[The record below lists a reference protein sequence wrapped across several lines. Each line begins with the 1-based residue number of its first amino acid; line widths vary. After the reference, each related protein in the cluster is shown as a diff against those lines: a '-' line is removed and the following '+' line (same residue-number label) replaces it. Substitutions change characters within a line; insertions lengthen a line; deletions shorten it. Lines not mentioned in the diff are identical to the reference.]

1 MEIDQGFHHD
11 IWMSNMVENS
21 LVIDDLLHY
30 FPIVTIDTE
39 FPDFL
44 RNTPSHASDEQ
55 RMSTSSTMS
64 TEPTSSNSASP
75 VMARLL
81 TWLKFMDRSIKPSTM
96 DVWMN
101 NVVENSLVI
110 EDLLRYFPIVA
121 IDTEFPGFLRDTPRH
136 ASNEQRYADVKH
148 NVDGTS
154 IIQFGLA
161 MFDASGNQPWPGCCW
176 QFNFADFDPDLS
188 ASSPNS
194 IRLLQESSHDLHK
207 NCRNGSYA
215 GFEAIRQTL
224 RAIINGLRTQFQP
237 QHLPL
242 CLQVYVSQFQS
253 LFEEPAAADSPFM
266 CQHHLPPRKSHPMV
280 VTSSASS
287 TSHIPASV
295 DSTKHYL
302 HPALPPP
309 DQIAAGIYL
318 HWEVMDTSR
327 SFANRGNHTSRVVT
341 ALVAASLLLAI
352 ASPLLAIASP
362 LLAIASPLLAI
373 ASPLLAIASPLLAV
387 TSPLIC

>member
-1 MEIDQGFHHD
+1 MEIDQGFHHN
-11 IWMSNMVENS
+11 IWMSNMVEHS

-55 RMSTSSTMS
+55 CMPTSSTMS

-75 VMARLL
+75 FRLTFNSL
-81 TWLKFMDRSIKPSTM
+81 HAIFFLLYQKFIDRSIKPSTM

-101 NVVENSLVI
+101 NVVEHSLVI
-110 EDLLRYFPIVA
+110 EDLLCYFPIVA
-121 IDTEFPGFLRDTPRH
+121 IDIEFPGFLRDTPRH
-136 ASNEQRYADVKH
+136 ASDEQRYADVKH

-161 MFDASGNQPWPGCCW
+161 LFDASGNQPWPGCCW

-194 IRLLQESSHDLHK
+194 IRLLQESGHDLHK
-207 NCRNGSYA
+207 NRRNGSYA
-215 GFEAIRQTL
+215 DLKLLMFFTVPRNLLQQIPLLCVNTICLFGNL
-224 RAIINGLRTQFQP
+224 P
-237 QHLPL
+237 QWW
-242 CLQVYVSQFQS
+242 LQ
-253 LFEEPAAADSPFM
+253 L
-266 CQHHLPPRKSHPMV
+266 
-280 VTSSASS
+280 TSSASS
-287 TSHIPASV
+287 TSRIPASV

-302 HPALPPP
+302 HLALPPP

-318 HWEVMDTSR
+318 HWEVMWNLD
-327 SFANRGNHTSRVVT
+327 
-341 ALVAASLLLAI
+341 
-352 ASPLLAIASP
+352 
-362 LLAIASPLLAI
+362 
-373 ASPLLAIASPLLAV
+373 
-387 TSPLIC
+387 